1 MRKTTKIQ
9 HYKVIIEKG
18 EDGYFIARV
27 PAIPGCVTQ
36 AKTHEALVNRV
47 QEAIQL
53 CVEVA
58 EKDDDYNR
66 KKNFFSYEPTFI
78 GIEDVAVRV

>member
-1 MRKTTKIQ
+1 MKKTTKIQ

-18 EDGYFIARV
+18 EDGHFVARV
-27 PAIPGCVTQ
+27 PALPGCVTQ
-36 AKTHEALVNRV
+36 AKTHEALVKRV

-58 EKDDDYNR
+58 QNNNDY
-66 KKNFFSYEPTFI
+66 KKKRSFFSYEPTFI